1 MGGMLSVAVYLL
13 LYSFAVALVSPWVL
27 LRLTTAGAVPRLG
40 VVAWLVAMVSV
51 VASWVASA
59 AFLIASLMRCRDQ
72 PGRLV
77 TACLAAARRLF
88 AGGSE
93 SVVQAGWFT
102 LAAAGAGA
110 LAILVWRLGRS
121 LWRARAQSRG
131 HAERARVIGR
141 RVDGV
146 DAVVVDAPERAA
158 YCVAGR
164 PNAIVVTSAALDAL
178 TDRHLQAVLAHER
191 AHLAGRHHDV
201 LTFARAFAA
210 AIPWLTLFSRGAR
223 EIARL
228 LEISADD
235 AAARSHG
242 SQTLLD
248 ALLALSVGAPTPHGA
263 VGAAASDVLARAE
276 HLAAPFTARKQ
287 WTAGLLLTATTLL
300 IAAGPLIPAALTTAG
315 IMWCHSVA
323 A

>member
-1 MGGMLSVAVYLL
+1 MSVAVCLL

-27 LRLTTAGAVPRLG
+27 LRLTRAGSVPRLG

-51 VASWVASA
+51 VASWVTAA
-59 AFLIASLMRCRDQ
+59 AFLIASLMRYQDQ
-72 PGRLV
+72 PGRLA
-77 TACLAAARRLF
+77 TACLAALRRLF
-88 AGGSE
+88 DAGSE
-93 SVVQAGWFT
+93 SMVHAGLFT
-102 LAAAGAGA
+102 LAAAGASA
-110 LAILVWRLGRS
+110 LAILGRRMGRS
-121 LWRARAQSRG
+121 LWRAHAQSRG
-131 HAERARVIGR
+131 HAERAWVIGR
-141 RVDGV
+141 RVDGL

-164 PNAIVVTSAALDAL
+164 PDTIVVTSAALDAL

-191 AHLAGRHHDV
+191 AHLAGRHHHV
-201 LTFARAFAA
+201 LAFARALAA
-210 AIPWLTLFSRGAR
+210 AIPRVTLFSRGAR

-248 ALLALSVGAPTPHGA
+248 ALLALSAGAPTPQGA
-263 VGAAASDVLARAE
+263 VGAAGTDVLARAE
-276 HLAAPFTARKQ
+276 HLAAPVAARNQ

-300 IAAGPLIPAALTTAG
+300 IAGGPLILAALTAAG
-315 IMWCHSVA
+315 AMWCHLVA